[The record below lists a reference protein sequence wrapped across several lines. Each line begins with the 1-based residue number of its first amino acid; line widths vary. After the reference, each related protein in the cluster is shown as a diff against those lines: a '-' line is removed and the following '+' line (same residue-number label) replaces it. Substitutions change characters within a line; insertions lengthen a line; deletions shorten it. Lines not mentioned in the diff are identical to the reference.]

1 MLWFLCHC
9 WSRLRFS
16 PVASGFRTCS
26 IKLWQSHVVLVVFH
40 ECTSGPVLCCRAIE
54 IFIEFMGVK
63 WNHDFLLQDAIIWT
77 MFISDNMFIFFIK
90 ITLCL
95 QRLGTRPRWTERL
108 AEFTQIARYTFVIS
122 ATNRVGRGIVLSPCF
137 GWFRHATMY
146 APTDLTRPMVI
157 YFGWQCQLQ
166 ANEDQLC
173 LIWWT

>member
-16 PVASGFRTCS
+16 PVASGLEL
-26 IKLWQSHVVLVVFH
+26 IQSNCDSPTWFWWFSL
-40 ECTSGPVLCCRAIE
+40 ECMSGPVLCCRAIE

-63 WNHDFLLQDAIIWT
+63 WNQGFLLQDAIIWT

-90 ITLCL
+90 ITRCV
-95 QRLGTRPRWTERL
+95 QRLGRRSRWTERL
-108 AEFTQIARYTFVIS
+108 AEFTQIARYTFVIR

-137 GWFRHATMY
+137 GWFRHAAML

-157 YFGWQCQLQ
+157 YFGWQCPLK
-166 ANEDQLC
+166 ANED
-173 LIWWT
+173 